1 MRTRTH
7 FICIGMHFDYVCH
20 LTITNNGFHKG
31 GRAAFG
37 GPPTFVEAAE
47 GRLHYG
53 AWGGG
58 RHSKNISKCAF
69 I

>member
-20 LTITNNGFHKG
+20 LTITNIMEAAFGHLHKG

-37 GPPTFVEAAE
+37 GPPTFVETIM
-47 GRLHYG
+47 GDGVSNMFMFVYIG
-53 AWGGG
+53 TD
-58 RHSKNISKCAF
+58 
-69 I
+69 